1 MTRFF
6 DILLISFFA
15 AVILTPFLRILAFR
29 FGVLDHPKQHGI
41 HAQPVP
47 RLGGVAIY
55 AAFVIGTLYRMD
67 LSHNLKGVLVGAT
80 IIFLTGLADDIFH
93 LRARFKLIMQFVACG
108 IMIFGYGIVLDVF
121 PNGYGLNT
129 FFTILGILGMTNA
142 VNFLD
147 NMDGLSSGLVAISGF
162 TIFMVAYTTQQTWLA
177 YLAMALV
184 GSALGFLVFNIRPA
198 YFFMGDSGSTFLGF
212 TLASLAV
219 MTEWS
224 SYLAVAI
231 AVPLWILGVPIID
244 MTLITAL
251 RIKEDKIGNL
261 KEWID
266 YTGKDHISHRFM
278 RLGLGKRGAVFYLW
292 VLQAFFCF
300 VGFEIL
306 PCSSATGLAGFVSF
320 WLVTVGIILFFRRRR
335 DLVLRW
341 KGRTPP
347 RNKYPARRS

>member
-6 DILLISFFA
+6 DIFLVAFCS
-15 AVILTPFLRILAFR
+15 AVVITPFLRILAFR
-29 FGVLDHPKQHGI
+29 FGILDHPKQHGI
-41 HAQPVP
+41 HAHPVP

-55 AAFVIGTLYRMD
+55 AAFIIGALHRLD

-80 IIFLTGLADDIFH
+80 IIFLTGLVDDIFH

-129 FFTILGILGMTNA
+129 FFTILGIIGMTNA

-147 NMDGLSSGLVAISGF
+147 NMDGLSSGLVAISSF
-162 TIFMVAYTTQQTWLA
+162 TIFTVAYATGQPWLA
-177 YLAMALV
+177 YLALALA
-184 GSALGFLVFNIRPA
+184 GAAIGFLVFNMKPA

-212 TLASLAV
+212 TMASLAV

-224 SYLAVAI
+224 YYIPVAI
-231 AVPLWILGVPIID
+231 AVPLWIMGVPIID

-251 RIKEDKIGNL
+251 RIKEDKIKNL

-292 VLQAFFCF
+292 VLQALFCF
-300 VGFEIL
+300 IGYRVL
-306 PCSSATGLAGFVSF
+306 PCSTTAGVIAFIAF
-320 WLVTVGIILFFRRRR
+320 WLVAIGIILFFRKRR
-335 DLVLRW
+335 DLLLVW
-341 KGRTPP
+341 KGRALPSSKF
-347 RNKYPARRS
+347 RK